1 MTNRLIALSLTM
13 LFISAC
19 GKDAFQSKPIL
30 QLKSVSSTFVPI
42 GYDLQIIMRLTDM
55 EGDIVDT
62 IWVMKTTT
70 SCESS
75 DFIDS
80 TLYRI
85 PAETPRTRNFDGE
98 VIVSFSYPVE
108 LQPRCNDSDTATFR
122 FWVKDEKN
130 NKSDTISTPPIII
143 ER

>member
-1 MTNRLIALSLTM
+1 MTNRLIALSLIM

-30 QLKSVSSTFVPI
+30 QIKSVSSTFVPI
-42 GYDLQIIMRLTDM
+42 GYDLQINMRLTDK
-55 EGDIVDT
+55 EGDFVDT

-85 PAETPRTRNFDGE
+85 PPETPRTRNFDGD
-98 VIVSFSYPVE
+98 VIVSFSYAVE
-108 LQPRCNDSDTATFR
+108 LQPRCINNDTATFK
-122 FWVKDEKN
+122 FWIKDEKN
-130 NKSDTISTPPIII
+130 NKSDTVSTPSIII

>member
-1 MTNRLIALSLTM
+1 MTKRFIAISLII
-13 LFISAC
+13 LFLYAC
-19 GKDAFQSKPIL
+19 GKDVFQSKPIL
-30 QLKSVSSTFVPI
+30 RINSLSSTYVPI
-42 GYDLQIIMRLTDM
+42 GFDLQIKMRLTDK
-55 EGDIVDT
+55 EGDFTDT

-85 PAETPRTRNFDGE
+85 PPETPRTRNFDGE
-98 VIVSFSYPVE
+98 IVLSFSYPIE
-108 LQPRCNDSDTATFR
+108 LQPRCSENDTATFR

-130 NKSDTISTPPIII
+130 NRSDTVTTAPIII